1 VGSLVGYHTETVKY
15 WGAGVD
21 RRITRDEYQQRR
33 VGIQTLGKVAIAI
46 TLTPIGT
53 VPAANAVRDGDP
65 AVLLSSA
72 PDENQEVT
80 VLMRVGS
87 FTAGQ
92 ELEMRVRGKGYLVQP
107 VLLLEGG
114 EDFDWVR
121 LRLSRR
127 L

>member
-1 VGSLVGYHTETVKY
+1 
-15 WGAGVD
+15 
-21 RRITRDEYQQRR
+21 
-33 VGIQTLGKVAIAI
+33 
-46 TLTPIGT
+46 
-53 VPAANAVRDGDP
+53 VRDGDP